1 MEFLE
6 DPQYEQEVVRQGV
19 WFIVLVHLRRLDSVA
34 LNSRP
39 CQMLA
44 TFQSNILQ
52 HCWAQHVAYV
62 WPPCYD
68 TYVATC
74 RIKFENSQVFR
85 ATFWRLHDVV
95 LVWQRSR
102 NIVALGHAHL
112 GLINIDMLR

>member
-34 LNSRP
+34 LNLRP

-68 TYVATC
+68 VLQHVGSNLKTVKFFVQHFGGCMMLHSFGHVHATL
-74 RIKFENSQVFR
+74 
-85 ATFWRLHDVV
+85 LH
-95 LVWQRSR
+95 
-102 NIVALGHAHL
+102 
-112 GLINIDMLR
+112 